1 MFRKGEARMKNIS
14 HHHGTCNMCGKRHTL
29 ILMFGYQTQLKAC
42 YSICKNCFAENIQ
55 QIIFGFHNFN
65 DGMID

>member
-1 MFRKGEARMKNIS
+1 MNELNQNIS
-14 HHHGTCNMCGKRHTL
+14 HHHGTCDMCNGRNVV
-29 ILMFGYQTQLKAC
+29 ILMFGYMTQDKKC

-55 QIIFGFHNFN
+55 QIIYGFQNFN